1 MLWSEVRDLFPNQ
14 FVLVE
19 ELKSHYE
26 DNKLHVEEVAVIK
39 PIPDPKAAWKEL
51 FSAKNERFVYHTSNE
66 NIVVEVRDKPMIR
79 RASQNNAWIR
89 LAGL

>member
-1 MLWSEVRDLFPNQ
+1 MLWAEVRELFPDQ

-26 DNKLHVEEVAVIK
+26 DDKLHVEEVAVIK
-39 PIPDPKAAWKEL
+39 PIHDQHEAWKEL

-66 NIVVEVRDKPMIR
+66 AIIVEVRDKPMIR
-79 RASQNNAWIR
+79 RSHNDES
-89 LAGL
+89 

>member
-1 MLWSEVRDLFPNQ
+1 MLWSEVRELFPDQ

-39 PIPDPKAAWKEL
+39 SIPDSHEAWKEL

-66 NIVVEVRDKPMIR
+66 SIVIEVRDKPMI
-79 RASQNNAWIR
+79 SR
-89 LAGL
+89 LPIHET

>member
-1 MLWSEVRDLFPNQ
+1 MLWTEVRELFPDQ

-26 DNKLHVEEVAVIK
+26 DNKLHVEEVGVIK
-39 PIPDPKAAWKEL
+39 PIPDAQEAWKEL

-66 NIVVEVRDKPMIR
+66 AIIVEVRDKPMVR
-79 RASQNNAWIR
+79 RTS
-89 LAGL
+89 

>member
-1 MLWSEVRDLFPNQ
+1 MLWSEVRELFPDQ

-39 PIPDPKAAWKEL
+39 SILDPQVAWKEL
-51 FSAKNERFVYHTSNE
+51 FAAKNERFVYHTSNE
-66 NIVVEVRDKPMIR
+66 DIIVEVRDKPMIR
-79 RASQNNAWIR
+79 RMSKHES
-89 LAGL
+89 

>member
-1 MLWSEVRDLFPNQ
+1 MLWTEVRELFPDQ

-39 PIPDPKAAWKEL
+39 PIPDAQEAWKEL

-66 NIVVEVRDKPMIR
+66 AIIVEVRDKPMVR
-79 RASQNNAWIR
+79 RTS
-89 LAGL
+89 

>member
-1 MLWSEVRDLFPNQ
+1 MLWSEVRDLFPDQ

-26 DNKLHVEEVAVIK
+26 DSMLHVEEVAVIK
-39 PIPDPKAAWKEL
+39 PIQDAQEAWKEL

-66 NIVVEVRDKPMIR
+66 NIVIEVRTKPMIR
-79 RASQNNAWIR
+79 RLPVHES
-89 LAGL
+89 

>member
-26 DNKLHVEEVAVIK
+26 ASKLHVEEVAVIK
-39 PIPDPKAAWKEL
+39 PIQDAQAAWKEL

-66 NIVVEVRDKPMIR
+66 NIIVEVRSKPMIR
-79 RASQNNAWIR
+79 R
-89 LAGL
+89 LPVHETD

>member
-1 MLWSEVRDLFPNQ
+1 MLWTEVRELFPDQ

-39 PIPDPKAAWKEL
+39 PIPNPQHQWFDW
-51 FSAKNERFVYHTSNE
+51 FGYSNSGP
-66 NIVVEVRDKPMIR
+66 IYIGFRQTADIR
-79 RASQNNAWIR
+79 C
-89 LAGL
+89 GK

>member
-1 MLWSEVRDLFPNQ
+1 MLWEEVRELFPDQ

-26 DNKLHVEEVAVIK
+26 GNRLHVEEVAVIK
-39 PIPDPKAAWKEL
+39 PIPDPQEALKEL

-66 NIVVEVRDKPMIR
+66 AITIGAADKQKLALFKSN
-79 RASQNNAWIR
+79 ASFY
-89 LAGL
+89 

>member
-1 MLWSEVRDLFPNQ
+1 MLWSEVRELFPDQ

-39 PIPDPKAAWKEL
+39 PIPDPQAGWKEL
-51 FSAKNERFVYHTSNE
+51 FSAKNERFVYHTSSE
-66 NIVVEVRDKPMIR
+66 DIIVEVRNKPMIR
-79 RASQNNAWIR
+79 RATKT
-89 LAGL
+89 